1 MRAIEQIV
9 SIQDASTVR
18 SVLTARKKGF
28 KTPLIVLE
36 DQWNPSKHKIF
47 DEDFRPKKRIKV
59 PTGQY
64 DPITQKPIYKDRK
77 VEPVRIAI
85 PAQKSITNLTV
96 GFLFMN
102 AVTYKAT
109 AHGVDIKK
117 MDDKQQKLYD
127 GIMHCYHDNKM
138 KYFDKRLARTLFKE
152 CECAE
157 LWYMPTDAEGKLR
170 GEIRVQ
176 LLSPSNGDKL
186 YPHFNDFHIMDGFA
200 REYYVYDELGKSE
213 LHFDVY
219 TDRLCYQY
227 TNIDGAGWKLI
238 SALPHGFTKVPVVY
252 YRQDQAEWEDVQ
264 WAIDR
269 VETCISNWGDTNDY
283 FGTPKYF
290 IKGRLEGF
298 AEKGEQGAVFQGG
311 SDASM
316 NVLSWDKSPE
326 SVKGEIAYLFN
337 IIYSF
342 TSTADISFENMKTL
356 GSNTSGAAIRLMF
369 TAPYMKADLK
379 TEMFGEMFTRRS
391 NIVANGICNTGVY
404 VKGIDQSVAEQ
415 IDFEPVFKPYL
426 PKNDVEML
434 QLITSSN
441 GGAKSTSNRRA
452 IELNPLNDDPD
463 KVEEEMK
470 SEQEEALAQQ
480 AALSGLGS
488 AASGSQSVSNEEEE
502 EE

>member
-9 SIQDASTVR
+9 AMPEAADVYKL
-18 SVLTARKKGF
+18 LTARKQRF
-28 KTPLIVLE
+28 AVSLE
-36 DQWNPSKHKIF
+36 IAHQQWEPEQHRIF
-47 DEDFRPKKRIKV
+47 DKNFRKDKIINV
-59 PTGQY
+59 PTGQT
-64 DPITQKPIYKDRK
+64 DPITGKPIYKNQK
-77 VEPVRIAI
+77 VKVCRIAI
-85 PAQKSITNLTV
+85 PFQKSIVNLTV
-96 GFLFMN
+96 GFLLMN

-109 AHGVDIKK
+109 AHGVDVKK
-117 MDDKQQKLYD
+117 MNDKQQKLFD
-127 GIMHCYHDNKM
+127 AINHCYHDNKM
-138 KYFDKRLARTLFKE
+138 KYFDKRLARILFKE

-170 GEIRVQ
+170 NEIRVQ
-176 LLSPSNGDKL
+176 LLAPSLGDKI
-186 YPHFNDFHIMDGFA
+186 YPHFNDYHIMDGFA
-200 REYYVYDELGKSE
+200 REYYITDELGMQE

-219 TDRLCYQY
+219 TNLFCYQY
-227 TNIDGAGWKLI
+227 INDKGGGWKLLK
-238 SALPHGFTKVPVVY
+238 AAKHGFTKVPVVY
-252 YRQDQAEWEDVQ
+252 YRQDKPEWADVQ
-264 WAIDR
+264 WAIER
-269 VETCISNWGDTNDY
+269 VETCVSNWGDTNDY
-283 FGTPKYF
+283 FGTPKYYV
-290 IKGRLEGF
+290 KGRLEGF
-298 AEKGEQGAVFQGG
+298 AEKGEQGTVFQGG
-311 SDASM
+311 EQSDM
-316 NVLSWDKSPE
+316 QVLSWDKSPE

-404 VKGIDQSVAEQ
+404 VKGIDQNVAEQ

-434 QLITSSN
+434 ELITSSN

-463 KVEEEMK
+463 KIEEEIK
-470 SEQEEALAQQ
+470 EEQQEALAQQ

-488 AASGSQSVSNEEEE
+488 AASGEQSVSNKEEEE
-502 EE
+502 E